1 MASSSK
7 AVIKSPC
14 FFRTKQTQ
22 NLVGV
27 DITLV
32 FFVKLR
38 FGLFFLG
45 FFFLGLVWL
54 HVRVPRRLSR
64 LFLSCF
70 DFLDFRLHVHAG
82 VGADLAPVEVPLL
95 GHGQILLFLV
105 HFFSVHLLLKLL
117 SLQVGQ
123 APLQHDWLFDGALLL
138 LLVVLAYLN
147 DFRTSWLRARRT
159 GRPVVVGV
167 QLIVLVRGG
176 GIAVLVVRTRPTSSA
191 TPRAARAALG
201 VILLPRQPVI
211 LKWVVRWS
219 VICVSNQVLVDSN
232 DCVNLMLVSAAVD
245 GVGGYGSLQ
254 GGSGASSAAA
264 DTLAAVA
271 VVKVIVFVLGCR

>member
-7 AVIKSPC
+7 AVMKSPC

-27 DITLV
+27 DSITLV

-38 FGLFFLG
+38 FRLFFLG
-45 FFFLGLVWL
+45 FFWLGLVWL
-54 HVRVPRRLSR
+54 HVRVPRHLSR
-64 LFLSCF
+64 AGFLSCF

-105 HFFSVHLLLKLL
+105 HLFSVHLLLKFL

-123 APLQHDWLFDGALLL
+123 APLQHDWLLDGALLL

-147 DFRTSWLRARRT
+147 DFRTSWLRSRRT

-176 GIAVLVVRTRPTSSA
+176 GIAVLVVRTPTSSSA
-191 TPRAARAALG
+191 TPRAARATLG

-211 LKWVVRWS
+211 LKRVVRRS
-219 VICVSNQVLVDSN
+219 VICVSNQVLVDSY
-232 DCVNLMLVSAAVD
+232 DCVNLMLVSAVD

-254 GGSGASSAAA
+254 GGSGASSA
-264 DTLAAVA
+264 DTLAVA